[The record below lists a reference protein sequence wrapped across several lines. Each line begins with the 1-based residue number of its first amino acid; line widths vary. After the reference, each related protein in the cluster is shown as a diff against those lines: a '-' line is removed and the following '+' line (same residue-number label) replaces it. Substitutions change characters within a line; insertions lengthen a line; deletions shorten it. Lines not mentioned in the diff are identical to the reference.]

1 MAFRNPPSTVLQQAL
16 RRWRSKLGEG
26 GEWTPVEKPM
36 PVFVTDG
43 VEPRQRGGLR
53 TGKTAA
59 GGARKHLFESE
70 ASVFDSSVGED
81 DWNILVNGIYL
92 FTYNYIVTSC

>member
-1 MAFRNPPSTVLQQAL
+1 M
-16 RRWRSKLGEG
+16 
-26 GEWTPVEKPM
+26 EKPM

-81 DWNILVNGIYL
+81 D
-92 FTYNYIVTSC
+92 